1 MSVLHP
7 VSSPTDAVVRASN
20 LTKIYGKG
28 DTAVTALNSVDVEL
42 GRGEFTAIMGPSGS
56 GKSTLMHCLAGLDSI
71 TEGEVKLDDI
81 IVSNLSERKLTKL
94 RRDKIGFIFQA
105 FNLIP
110 TLTAEENITLPA
122 DIAKRK
128 VSKERFD
135 QVVDAVGLRDRLTH
149 RPAELSGG
157 QQQRVACARALV
169 TEPAVVFADEPT
181 GNLDSKSGE
190 QVLRFLREA
199 VDDLG
204 QTVVMVT
211 HDPAAASWADRVLF
225 LVDGEVV
232 AELRDPKRDLVL
244 DALRE
249 LGDDTDTDSDTD
261 VDSEPVKTRPVSIS
275 EDVAGT
281 PDSEQAFSQDKAPAS
296 QPHASATGVGLAQ
309 TEQDSRTDALPRQV
323 DASSSD
329 IEEDYDPELIEAYG
343 PHPGETLDEAL
354 RRMAP
359 AGGLDP
365 EATEMVHK
373 AQQILR
379 DLPGSVIP
387 EDDLELTG
395 QIPIVRKENLE
406 LWEQDSKEASAA
418 RTTRDAGLRDATPEN
433 PRETDTPRETHE
445 PSHDAKR
452 DAEEDNA

>member
-1 MSVLHP
+1 MSVLHS

-135 QVVDAVGLRDRLTH
+135 QVVDAVGLRNRLTH

-169 TEPAVVFADEPT
+169 TEPSVVFADEPT

-232 AELRDPKRDLVL
+232 AELREPKRDLVL

-249 LGDDTDTDSDTD
+249 LGDDTDTDSEPD
-261 VDSEPVKTRPVSIS
+261 VHNKPANTRPSSIS

-281 PDSEQAFSQDKAPAS
+281 PSSEQAPGQGEASTSQS
-296 QPHASATGVGLAQ
+296 HASATGHDLAE
-309 TEQDSRTDALPRQV
+309 TEQDSRTDAETRQV
-323 DASSSD
+323 DTSPSD
-329 IEEDYDPELIEAYG
+329 IEEGHDPELIEAYG
-343 PHPGETLDEAL
+343 PRPGETLDEAL

-373 AQQILR
+373 AQRILR

-395 QIPIVRKENLE
+395 QIPIVHKENLD
-406 LWEQDSKEASAA
+406 LWEQDSKEA
-418 RTTRDAGLRDATPEN
+418 DAE
-433 PRETDTPRETHE
+433 
-445 PSHDAKR
+445 KR
-452 DAEEDNA
+452 NAEEDNA